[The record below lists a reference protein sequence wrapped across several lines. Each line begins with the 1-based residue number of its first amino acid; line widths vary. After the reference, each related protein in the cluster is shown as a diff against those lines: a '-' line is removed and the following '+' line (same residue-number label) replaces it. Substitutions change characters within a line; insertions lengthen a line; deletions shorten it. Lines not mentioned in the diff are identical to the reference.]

1 MRVVV
6 DHGAVAHV
14 QDARGRHDSEGN
26 HLTRHQR
33 LERVLNGLQRVRI
46 HGMQRRV
53 NECVLCRSFV
63 HTTDSGAQTRIHHR
77 RFVHIHNM
85 NRDVRTALLTKDIR
99 GENGEG
105 VQVPLLII
113 HSVLKRD
120 QSRSIADGEGAER
133 SIVHDLETQR
143 GGEDTRDAQR
153 RKKNG
158 ANGTAFQN
166 GVRRILNRQR
176 RLLRVE

>member
-1 MRVVV
+1 MRIVV

-14 QDARGRHDSEGN
+14 QDARGRHNSEGN
-26 HLTRHQR
+26 HFIRHQR
-33 LERVLNGLQRVRI
+33 LERVLNRIQRIGI
-46 HGMQRRV
+46 HGMERRV

-63 HTTDSGAQTRIHHR
+63 HTTCSSAQTRIHHR
-77 RFVHIHNM
+77 RLIHIHNM
-85 NRDVRTALLTKDIR
+85 NRDVCTALLAKGIR

-105 VQVPLLII
+105 VTVPLLVI
-113 HSVLKRD
+113 HRALKRD
-120 QSRSIADGEGAER
+120 QSRSIANGERTER
-133 SIVHDLETQR
+133 SIVHHLKAQR

-166 GVRRILNRQR
+166 GV
-176 RLLRVE
+176 

>member
-1 MRVVV
+1 
-6 DHGAVAHV
+6 
-14 QDARGRHDSEGN
+14 
-26 HLTRHQR
+26 
-33 LERVLNGLQRVRI
+33 
-46 HGMQRRV
+46 MQRRV

-63 HTTDSGAQTRIHHR
+63 HTTGSSAQTRIHHR

-85 NRDVRTALLTKDIR
+85 NCDARTALLTKDIR

-120 QSRSIADGEGAER
+120 QSRSIADDEGAER

-143 GGEDTRDAQR
+143 RGEDTRDAQR

-166 GVRRILNRQR
+166 GEGGILNRQR
-176 RLLRVE
+176 RLLCVE